1 MKTIALA
8 GLLTGLPLTGVCF
21 ERPAD
26 DSNSTPPPL
35 VQQSR
40 SLDFSLNTLRL
51 AEADAWTDSRPQRTS
66 SAPPTEPNLAI
77 PDKADWAGLGQDTEL
92 FLLYQVAIVG
102 VIYFLPESV
111 SQWDEEAKGGNPF
124 KKWDNNVSDLR
135 RDTDKWGIN
144 YVMHPYFGGTYYVRA
159 RNRGFSRNGSFW
171 YAAGMSTLYEY
182 GIEAV
187 FESPSVQDLIFTPV
201 GGAVVGEYFMIG
213 RQKIL
218 NHIAATGEQTAWDS
232 LGLFLTDPIGVINR
246 KVMES
251 FGRQYGARLELQPI
265 LSPAFFNSRKTAA
278 GDNQHQSTYGLLA
291 RLSW

>member
-1 MKTIALA
+1 MKKIALA
-8 GLLTGLPLTGVCF
+8 GLLMGLPLTGLCLEEGPNRLPLNTQPLNF
-21 ERPAD
+21 SLHNLWLAD
-26 DSNSTPPPL
+26 AGGEPPPEI
-35 VQQSR
+35 V
-40 SLDFSLNTLRL
+40 
-51 AEADAWTDSRPQRTS
+51 P
-66 SAPPTEPNLAI
+66 APPHKTLKLSI
-77 PDKADWAGLGQDTEL
+77 PETADWSGLLQDSEL
-92 FLLYQVAIVG
+92 FIAYQVAIVG

-144 YVMHPYFGGTYYVRA
+144 YIMHPYFGGTYYVRA
-159 RNRGFSRNGSFW
+159 RNRGFSRRGSFW
-171 YAAGMSTLYEY
+171 YGVTMSTLYEY

-201 GGAVVGEYFMIG
+201 AGAVVGEYFMIG

-218 NHIAATGEQTAWDS
+218 NKIAATGEQSGWDT

-251 FGRQYGARLELQPI
+251 FGKHYDARLELQPI
-265 LSPAFFNSRKTAA
+265 IAPASFRNHA
-278 GDNQHQSTYGLLA
+278 GNTDKNTDLYGLQA
-291 RLSW
+291 RLAW